1 VKIVPVLTFL
11 LFSMLSAAQSKPDE
25 SAIRNILQEE
35 VTAWNNGDAE
45 TYSRRFADTGTFTN
59 ILGMFFTGHK
69 AFLDR
74 HQEIFKGMFQ
84 GTVLQ
89 QEIASI
95 QFIHS
100 DVAIVETITWVSG
113 FPKSGPPPGTHVDSK
128 GRLRTR
134 LLQVME
140 KHGQQ
145 WKIQTYHNVDIKP
158 QVTAPEPH

>member
-1 VKIVPVLTFL
+1 
-11 LFSMLSAAQSKPDE
+11 
-25 SAIRNILQEE
+25 
-35 VTAWNNGDAE
+35 
-45 TYSRRFADTGTFTN
+45 
-59 ILGMFFTGHK
+59 
-69 AFLDR
+69 
-74 HQEIFKGMFQ
+74 MFQ